1 MENDYLLEV
10 KSLTTRFH
18 TQHGVA
24 HAVNGVSFGM
34 YPGEILGV
42 VGESGC
48 GKSVTAQSIMRLI
61 PEPPGRIEKGEILY
75 GGKDLVS
82 LSRKEMQ
89 AIRGDR
95 ISMIFQ
101 EPMTSLNPV
110 KTVGK
115 QIGEVYALH
124 RGASKKESLE
134 KAVEMLEKVQ
144 VPEARR
150 RVKEYPH
157 QLSGGMRQRVM
168 IAMALACDP
177 EILIADEPTTA
188 LDVTVQAQIM
198 DLMLKLQEKQKTA
211 IMMITHDLGIIAE
224 MANRV
229 IVMYAGRIVETA
241 PTRTLFHETG
251 HPYTR
256 GLMDSVPVIGTKD
269 SEGNSRLTEITGMV
283 PSLYDLPEG
292 CSFAPRCPHQ
302 SERCRTEMPPLF
314 AVSPGHEVRCW
325 LCESARVKG
334 AAA

>member
-1 MENDYLLEV
+1 MQNDYLLEV
-10 KSLTTRFH
+10 KNLTTRFH
-18 TQHGVA
+18 TQRGVA

-61 PEPPGRIEKGEILY
+61 PEPPGRIESGEILY
-75 GGKDLVS
+75 DGKDIVG
-82 LSRKEMQ
+82 LSARQMRK
-89 AIRGDR
+89 IRGDR

-110 KTVGK
+110 KTVGR

-124 RGASKKESLE
+124 RGVSKSESMN

-144 VPEARR
+144 VPEPAR

-198 DLMLKLQEKQKTA
+198 DLMLKLQAMQKTA

-229 IVMYAGRIVETA
+229 IVMYAGRIVESA
-241 PTRTLFHETG
+241 PTRTLFRETG
-251 HPYTR
+251 HPYTK
-256 GLMDSVPVIGTKD
+256 GLMNSVPVIGSKD
-269 SEGNSRLTEITGMV
+269 SDGNSRLTEITGMV
-283 PSLYDLPEG
+283 PSLYDLPKG
-292 CSFAPRCPHQ
+292 CSFAPRCPHR
-302 SERCRTEMPPLF
+302 SERCDAELPPLF
-314 AVSPGHEVRCW
+314 QVSPDHAVRCW
-325 LCESARVKG
+325 RCESTGVKG